1 MNKSS
6 SVVLFALFSN
16 IFLTLGKFIVA
27 IISGSAGLM
36 AEFFHSSSDT
46 LNQLLLL
53 LGIKKSTEKDRLNF
67 PFGKGKEQ
75 YFWSFIASIVFIEVS
90 GMLSLVE
97 GYLKMQHPYLLE
109 NISYVTLI
117 IVLSFVLEG
126 AAFLYTL
133 SVMRK
138 NVKVGGYTHLREYIR
153 DIRDS
158 ILLNA
163 FMEDL
168 GALIG
173 MVIISTGFLFSLLYH
188 NSLFDAISSI
198 GVGILLIIIG
208 IYLAGINK
216 DLLLGKGLTS
226 RDREKI
232 IRIIKE
238 TKNVNGIV
246 NMDGIYMGPSSII
259 IGLDLNFKDGL
270 TTEEIE
276 NTIDTIEKRI
286 RAEIPYVRRI
296 YIEAEEV
303 RKSI

>member
-1 MNKSS
+1 MNKSG

-75 YFWSFIASIVFIEVS
+75 YFWSFIASI
-90 GMLSLVE
+90 M
-97 GYLKMQHPYLLE
+97 
-109 NISYVTLI
+109 
-117 IVLSFVLEG
+117 
-126 AAFLYTL
+126 
-133 SVMRK
+133 
-138 NVKVGGYTHLREYIR
+138 

-173 MVIISTGFLFSLLYH
+173 VVIISTGFLFSLLYH

>member
-1 MNKSS
+1 
-6 SVVLFALFSN
+6 
-16 IFLTLGKFIVA
+16 
-27 IISGSAGLM
+27 M

-138 NVKVGGYTHLREYIR
+138 NVKVGGYANLREYIR

-173 MVIISTGFLFSLLYH
+173 MVMISTGFLFSLLYH

-303 RKSI
+303 RKSS